1 LNIDAFQADREVTSG
16 EAIVYHLK
24 TKKQINVNHDQ
35 QVRNSVQE
43 LTQKK
48 KIKETVHS
56 YLIQDIL
63 LSSKALMLPNGTP
76 VPNRRIDDLCEIWS
90 QNASMAENM
99 WNILIKQ
106 YEDNGEWEVKFEQE
120 VMDSLNLENVE
131 ENGTHD

>member
-1 LNIDAFQADREVTSG
+1 
-16 EAIVYHLK
+16 
-24 TKKQINVNHDQ
+24 
-35 QVRNSVQE
+35 
-43 LTQKK
+43 
-48 KIKETVHS
+48 
-56 YLIQDIL
+56 L

>member
-1 LNIDAFQADREVTSG
+1 
-16 EAIVYHLK
+16 
-24 TKKQINVNHDQ
+24 
-35 QVRNSVQE
+35 
-43 LTQKK
+43 
-48 KIKETVHS
+48 
-56 YLIQDIL
+56 
-63 LSSKALMLPNGTP
+63 MLPNGTP